1 MTTMSTTVRSALAD
15 EMRSAAQAL
24 GALAAGERLDFALDQ
39 AERDHDLAPASRPV
53 VRDLAYSATR
63 VLGLCQALA
72 RGLNAREPAPPV
84 AALQWLALAQLI
96 APQRHPATIV
106 DQAVRAA
113 RADPQTEGAAGF
125 INATLRAF
133 LRSPETLLDAA
144 RRHPE
149 ARWNHPDWWLDVL
162 RTDHPNTWQAIAES
176 ADRHPP
182 LTLRVNRRRIARAD
196 YVARLEAQG
205 YTCRVVGPAA
215 VIVEP
220 AGRVQALPGWAEG
233 LVSVQD
239 EGAQRAAF
247 WLDVRDGQRV
257 LDACAA
263 PGGKSAHILEEAAVH
278 LTALDLKPRRLAQ
291 VREGLD
297 RLGLSGTLVCG
308 DAATPR
314 RWWDRVPFDRILVDA
329 PCTASGIVRRAP
341 DSRWLR
347 RRGDL
352 TTLAAAQTRIIDALW
367 PLLKP
372 GGKLLYATCSVFRAE
387 GQDIIEPFLKRH
399 KDARE
404 LALPDCPQPAAGT
417 DTRGP
422 GRQLLP
428 VSMPSEDHDGFFY
441 CLIEK
446 RRP

>member
-1 MTTMSTTVRSALAD
+1 MSTTLRSALAD

-24 GALAAGERLDFALDQ
+24 GALAAGERLDYALEQ
-39 AERDHDLAPASRPV
+39 AEHDHDLAPASRPV

-72 RGLNAREPAPPV
+72 RGLNMREPAAPV
-84 AALQWLALAQLI
+84 AALQWLALSQLI

-106 DQAVRAA
+106 NQAVRAA

-133 LRSPETLLDAA
+133 LRSPAALLDAA

-162 RTDHPNTWQAIAES
+162 RIDYPNAWQAITES
-176 ADRHPP
+176 ADWHPP
-182 LTLRVNRRRIARAD
+182 LTLRVNRRRIALAD

-220 AGRVQALPGWAEG
+220 AGSVLALPGWAEG

-239 EGAQRAAF
+239 EGAQRAAL
-247 WLDVRDGQRV
+247 WLDLQDGQRV

-278 LTALDLKPRRLAQ
+278 LTALDLKPRRLER
-291 VREGLD
+291 VREGLE
-297 RLGLSGTLVCG
+297 RLGLAGTLLCG

-352 TTLAAAQTRIIDALW
+352 TTLAAAQTRIIDARW

-387 GQDIIEPFLKRH
+387 GQDIIESFLKRH

-404 LALPDCPQPAAGT
+404 LALPGGSHAAVRT
-417 DTRGP
+417 DSLGP
-422 GRQLLP
+422 GFQLLP
-428 VSMPSEDHDGFFY
+428 TSMPSEDHDGFFY